1 MEESLEISVSND
13 ALQQISVLATRQLNL
28 EGDIK
33 EMEEALKKLG
43 EDLRRVQEVDLPNAM
58 AEAGMKAFTLNNG
71 AKITIKDDVAVSIPK
86 DQKHEAYQW
95 LRDNGFGDV
104 IKHNVV
110 VEFGKEDDEAA
121 IRLMQYC
128 EKQGKRA
135 EDQQSVHAQTLK
147 ALVKE
152 QLANGKEIPLDLF
165 GAYPYSKA
173 VIK

>member
-1 MEESLEISVSND
+1 MEESVEIRVSND
-13 ALQQISVLATRQLNL
+13 ALQQISTLASKQL
-28 EGDIK
+28 EIIY
-33 EMEEALKKLG
+33 EIERAEEALKKL
-43 EDLRRVQEVDLPNAM
+43 EENLRRVQEIDLPNAM
-58 AEAGMKAFTLNNG
+58 AEAGMKSFTLNNG
-71 AKITIKDDVAVSIPK
+71 SKITIKDDVAVSIPK
-86 DQKHEAYQW
+86 DQKYAAYQW

-121 IRLMQYC
+121 LRLMQYC
-128 EKQGKRA
+128 EKQGKHA
-135 EDQQSVHAQTLK
+135 EDQQAVHSQTLK

-152 QLANGKEIPLDLF
+152 QLAKGVEIPLDLF

>member
-1 MEESLEISVSND
+1 MEESVEISVSND
-13 ALQQISVLATRQLNL
+13 ALQQIATLANTQLLL
-28 EGDIK
+28 EKNIAA
-33 EMEEALKKLG
+33 MEEQLKQTNEL
-43 EDLRRVQEVDLPNAM
+43 LRKVQEIDLPNAM

-86 DQKHEAYQW
+86 DQKYQAYQW

-110 VEFGKEDDEAA
+110 VEFGKEDDDAA

-128 EKQGKRA
+128 EKQGKHA
-135 EDQQSVHAQTLK
+135 EDQQSVHSQTLK

-152 QLANGKEIPLDLF
+152 QLAKGKEIPLDLF

>member
-1 MEESLEISVSND
+1 MMEELISISND
-13 ALQQISVLATRQLNL
+13 ALTQISLLARHQRACEDAIADL
-28 EGDIK
+28 ELK
-33 EMEEALKKLG
+33 LKKATEELRKVQ
-43 EDLRRVQEVDLPNAM
+43 EDLLPNAM
-58 AEAGMKAFTLNNG
+58 AEAGMKAFTLDNG

-86 DQKHEAYQW
+86 DQKYQAYQW

-110 VEFGKEDDEAA
+110 VEFGKEDDDAA

-128 EKQGKRA
+128 EKQGKHA
-135 EDQQSVHAQTLK
+135 EDQQSVHSQTLK

-152 QLANGKEIPLDLF
+152 QLAKGKEIPLDLF